1 MPGEVSA
8 QAPSAV
14 RGQPAVSD
22 TYLEGYMTM
31 LEGDKLRK
39 AKDFVGAYFKYRD
52 ARDTFDSVHAAD
64 ASWNAEIVDYR
75 RRKIRESMTE
85 VKAEEEARVA
95 GGGAPSPKGVIGSAR
110 NADPK
115 APLEVREA
123 IPAQE
128 APSIPRT
135 PTAVLEDRNKAL
147 QAQIE
152 RLEKR
157 NEQIWKS
164 LGARE
169 EEARRTSQ
177 ERLRSQANEKALKE
191 RLIEAET
198 KLQTA
203 DKAEKRRHADLLK
216 KVEELQAA
224 LNLANEKLS
233 TAIAERDQMAAE
245 RDNAIME
252 LKTMSTEV
260 TSLRKERDQLMALM
274 NGGDGVKGVE
284 KSKMLE
290 ENRRLKLELAA
301 AQEKMKTLSTEKE
314 SDKKEIAGLKEQVQS
329 VQESLAAMQK
339 ENEDYRAQIASLAGK
354 LESARQVLAETADG
368 GGMSE
373 GEAMAENN
381 VLREIILTQL
391 KQQSRREKARE
402 NLMTELQREG
412 VFVKMKEM
420 GVESDVLLRAVNEM
434 AAPMEMTKDQRD
446 ILSSTQVNKII
457 SSADGKELII
467 VNNSADSVPAPD
479 APPAVTG
486 AADKAGLST
495 ELKAYANA
503 AEEHFAAG
511 DFSAA
516 ERAFRKILTVEP
528 QNVYALCNLGV
539 AQLRLNNNEEA
550 ADTLMRAQAY
560 NFDLEFPHFAR
571 GVALL
576 RVGRFD
582 DAVEELTDALKLNDK
597 NAAAWHTLG
606 LIAIKR
612 GQREQAKQN
621 FLKAVALDTNCAEAH
636 FNLAVI
642 FATEATPQYDAAR
655 RHYKA
660 AINSGAARDSGL
672 DKLLGMR

>member
-1 MPGEVSA
+1 MQVCA
-8 QAPSAV
+8 QGPSAV
-14 RGQPAVSD
+14 RGQPSVSD

-31 LEGDKLRK
+31 LQGDKLRK

-64 ASWNAEIVDYR
+64 PSWNAEIVDYR
-75 RRKIRESMTE
+75 RRKIRESMSE
-85 VKAEEEARVA
+85 VKAEEEGRVA
-95 GGGAPSPKGVIGSAR
+95 AGGAPSSKGVIGNPR

-115 APLEVREA
+115 APLEIREA

-135 PTAVLEDRNKAL
+135 PTAVLEERNKAL

-157 NEQIWKS
+157 NEQILKT
-164 LGARE
+164 LGGKE
-169 EEARRTSQ
+169 EETRRAAQ

-203 DKAEKRRHADLLK
+203 EKAEKRRHAELLK
-216 KVEELQAA
+216 KVDELQTA
-224 LNLANEKLS
+224 LGLANEKL
-233 TAIAERDQMAAE
+233 AAAVAERDQMAAE
-245 RDNAIME
+245 RDKAIME
-252 LKTMSTEV
+252 LKSMSVEV
-260 TSLRKERDQLMALM
+260 TNLRKERDQLQALIS
-274 NGGDGVKGVE
+274 GGDGVRGVE

-314 SDKKEIAGLKEQVQS
+314 SDKKEIAALKDRVQS
-329 VQESLAAMQK
+329 VQESLVAMQK

-354 LESARQVLAETADG
+354 LESARQVLADTADG
-368 GGMSE
+368 GGISE
-373 GEAMAENN
+373 SEAMAENN
-381 VLREIILTQL
+381 VLREIILQQL

-402 NLMTELQREG
+402 NLMAELQREG
-412 VFVKMKEM
+412 VFVKIKEM

-467 VNNSADSVPAPD
+467 VNNSADSVPVPD

-576 RVGRFD
+576 RLGRFD

-612 GQREQAKQN
+612 GQREQAKEN
-621 FLKAVALDTNCAEAH
+621 FLKAVALDTRCAEAH

-642 FATEATPQYDAAR
+642 FATEAAPQYDAAR